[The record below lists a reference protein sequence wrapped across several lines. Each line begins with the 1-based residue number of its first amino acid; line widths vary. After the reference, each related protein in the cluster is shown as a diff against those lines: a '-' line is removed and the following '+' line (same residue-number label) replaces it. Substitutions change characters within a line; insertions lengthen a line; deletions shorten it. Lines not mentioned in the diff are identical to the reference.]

1 MGGVLTIPNN
11 DQSKFLDSN
20 CYSVNLNVS
29 VANVPQITI
38 NTSIYTG
45 IYMLQN
51 KTELPGW
58 SIKL

>member
-45 IYMLQN
+45 IYDCV
-51 KTELPGW
+51 LPGW

>member
-45 IYMLQN
+45 IFIYVT
-51 KTELPGW
+51 K
-58 SIKL
+58 